1 MTKIVTRP
9 LSPGHIGA
17 EIHEGNLITHHE
29 VVVDPNLLDDMALF
43 ETDHQ
48 LVAKETVAFLL
59 ERHTSAELPDR
70 ISMRDVDRM
79 EPDYRDELTTRLASR

>member
-1 MTKIVTRP
+1 
-9 LSPGHIGA
+9 
-17 EIHEGNLITHHE
+17 
-29 VVVDPNLLDDMALF
+29 
-43 ETDHQ
+43 
-48 LVAKETVAFLL
+48 VAKETVAFLL